1 MKSKYKRRLTA
12 FLAVALLAFPIVVHA
27 EPIKTTAIEDK
38 VKTWSTPSEN
48 GYDEKMFGDS
58 SAPGNAIYGDTIKFK
73 VYYGEVSPGQT
84 DTEYRSTNITTIND
98 VGRSGIGTND
108 YHAKALETKPSE
120 AAAAFCSGASF
131 ICSLP
136 IGIVKISALLS
147 NFDISMIF
155 DLLVADTTLSDAL
168 AKIFLIGEDGKLAPI
183 LVVFLILFLFSLI
196 FMIANYIKGKVAI
209 QLIVKEIGFLLLSVF
224 IFAACQNDLAS
235 KLGNLGVDVSQK
247 LSNALANDLTVD
259 NEFWRGSGYSDTTTE
274 NVANETGI
282 IAKCVIENQLCS
294 LFKVDDI
301 SELDVSGSSATCI
314 SNGLVDV
321 HNIGY
326 LYWAGSSRINEQ
338 NPISGG
344 KANFSGK
351 NNNRKY
357 YFIPDYLTELDSDVA
372 EKAISALIAPDWG
385 AMLGNSFFTVLMSLS
400 FSFIYIQIAVLLF
413 VCSLIF
419 VLVGIVS
426 FILPALFLFPK
437 TRDIA
442 TDIVRI
448 FLYLIIFFAILLGF
462 KSLLLVLFG
471 VAIKEIWSSLIFAV
485 IFFVFALKF
494 WKMAAWF
501 IRTCLRKT
509 RFKSSIVNNFN
520 GAFTNATSRTLRRV
534 EGLENDFDRTV
545 MRGLGRFA
553 TYVPRKGI
561 AAAQSARDK
570 RKNRATQDMVA
581 RYINDQMNSQS
592 IEDIEEVDEHAQEVL
607 KSKNDAKEN
616 SGTKP
621 NNGTSEG
628 IDSKEEVLKS
638 RHDPKPGEPKPAKK
652 KTKVEIGPNQYNT
665 PEEAD
670 VLGSQY
676 DTDGK
681 DEGIPSS
688 GGESSD
694 AESLLQSAYD
704 RETVTTSSSSSDTSK
719 LDDAESVLQS
729 SYDRETIAAPSSS
742 SDTTKL
748 EDAESVLQSSYD
760 RETTSTPS
768 IPSDSGEPKLEDT
781 KSVLGS
787 VHDKKRVSIS
797 GDSNEVR
804 NLINSFNSGNKEAS
818 MAQQFAQGEASEAD
832 LLGSSYDP
840 PTEDRYV

>member
-1 MKSKYKRRLTA
+1 MTA

-98 VGRSGIGTND
+98 VGRSGVGMND

-120 AAAAFCSGASF
+120 ASAAFCSGASF

-168 AKIFLIGEDGKLAPI
+168 AKIFLVGEDGKLAPI

-235 KLGNLGVDVSQK
+235 KLGNLGVDISQK

-301 SELDVSGSSATCI
+301 SELDVSDSSATCI

-338 NPISGG
+338 NPINGG
-344 KANFSGK
+344 KANFSGQ

-385 AMLGNSFFTVLMSLS
+385 SMLGNSFFTVLMSLS

-419 VLVGIVS
+419 VLVGVVS

-448 FLYLIIFFAILLGF
+448 FMYLIIFFAILLGF

-471 VAIKEIWSSLIFAV
+471 VAIKEIWSSLIFSV

-509 RFKSSIVNNFN
+509 RFKSTIVNNFN

-534 EGLENDFDRTV
+534 EGLEDNLDRTV

-561 AAAQSARDK
+561 AAAQNAHDK
-570 RKNRATQDMVA
+570 RKHRVTQDMVA
-581 RYINDQMNSQS
+581 RYLNDQMNSQS

-607 KSKNDAKEN
+607 ESKNDP
-616 SGTKP
+616 KP
-621 NNGTSEG
+621 DNGTPEG
-628 IDSKEEVLKS
+628 IDGKEEVLKS
-638 RHDPKPGEPKPAKK
+638 KHDGKQTGAPKK
-652 KTKVEIGPNQYNT
+652 KTQTKDSPTKQPSKKET
-665 PEEAD
+665 D

-676 DTDGK
+676 DIDGK
-681 DEGIPSS
+681 EEPATS
-688 GGESSD
+688 SSD
-694 AESLLQSAYD
+694 ANSVLQSAYD
-704 RETVTTSSSSSDTSK
+704 NETVQTQNDYTPEDI
-719 LDDAESVLQS
+719 ESVLQS
-729 SYDRETIAAPSSS
+729 IYDKNGIERIPPEYYNPS
-742 SDTTKL
+742 DI
-748 EDAESVLQSSYD
+748 EAVLQSTYD
-760 RETTSTPS
+760 AKSTEKVS
-768 IPSDSGEPKLEDT
+768 THGPKLDDAD
-781 KSVLGS
+781 SVLAS
-787 VHDKKRVSIS
+787 SHDKKRVSIS

>member
-1 MKSKYKRRLTA
+1 MKSKYKKRLTA
-12 FLAVALLAFPIVVHA
+12 FLAVLLLAFPIVVHA

-58 SAPGNAIYGDTIKFK
+58 SAPGNAIYGNTIKFK

-84 DTEYRSTNITTIND
+84 DTEYRSTNIVNIND
-98 VGRSGIGTND
+98 VDRMGPGMND

-120 AAAAFCSGASF
+120 AAAAFCSGASS

-155 DLLVADTTLSDAL
+155 DLLITDTTLSNAL
-168 AKIFLIGEDGKLAPI
+168 EKVFLVGEDGKLAPI

-209 QLIVKEIGFLLLSVF
+209 QLIVKEIGFLILSVF

-235 KLGNLGVDVSQK
+235 KLGNLGVDVSQR

-301 SELDVSGSSATCI
+301 SELDVSNTSATCV
-314 SNGLVDV
+314 SNGLTDV

-338 NPISGG
+338 NPVSGG

-372 EKAISALIAPDWG
+372 EKAITALISPDWG
-385 AMLGNSFFTVLMSLS
+385 SMLGNSFFTVLMSLS
-400 FSFIYIQIAVLLF
+400 FAFIYLQIAILLF
-413 VCSLIF
+413 ICSLIF
-419 VLVGIVS
+419 VLVGVVS

-448 FLYLIIFFAILLGF
+448 FLYLIIFFTILLGF

-509 RFKSSIVNNFN
+509 RFKSTIVNNFN
-520 GAFTNATSRTLRRV
+520 GSFANATSRTLRRV
-534 EGLENDFDRTV
+534 EGLENDFDKTV
-545 MRGLGRFA
+545 MTGLGRLA
-553 TYVPRKGI
+553 TWGPRKGVS
-561 AAAQSARDK
+561 AARNAHEK
-570 RKNRATQDMVA
+570 RKSRAIQQAMA
-581 RYINDQMNSQS
+581 RYINDRMNSQS
-592 IEDIEEVDEHAQEVL
+592 IEDIEEVDEHAREIL
-607 KSKNDAKEN
+607 ESKNDVQEN
-616 SGTKP
+616 DSGAQSD
-621 NNGTSEG
+621 NGTGGTNSEG
-628 IDSKEEVLKS
+628 IDEKEEVLKS
-638 RHDPKPGEPKPAKK
+638 KHDPKPEKPKSTK
-652 KTKVEIGPNQYNT
+652 KTKVEIDPKQYNT

-688 GGESSD
+688 GGDPSD

-704 RETVTTSSSSSDTSK
+704 RETIPTQSDYTPE
-719 LDDAESVLQS
+719 DVESALQSIFDRNGTERIPSQYYNPNDIEAVLQS
-729 SYDRETIAAPSSS
+729 TYDAKSTEKVSTQNGH
-742 SDTTKL
+742 KL
-748 EDAESVLQSSYD
+748 DNTE
-760 RETTSTPS
+760 
-768 IPSDSGEPKLEDT
+768 
-781 KSVLGS
+781 SVLGS

-804 NLINSFNSGNKEAS
+804 NLINSFNSGNKETS

-840 PTEDRYV
+840 PTENRYV